1 MTTYNNP
8 SSAVILLPAL
18 LATALL
24 GGGCGFFEAE
34 TSCQKGDLDCLKRKH
49 QSTAEKECREH
60 LDNEIKQ
67 KHASAQN
74 VRYEDQ
80 IFTRAQWQN
89 AQSKS
94 GLVYTGKNLRVQT
107 EDGSWETYNYSCQ
120 LDENTSN
127 VASVRLT
134 TPIAQPPID
143 DKDKKDPGTENDD
156 TGKKCLP
163 RSASPDRQNL
173 SEVQFGDLKALIS
186 LADCS
191 EGALVFLHGATGDR
205 TNFDRLSAKLTAMNQ
220 YDFIYLRA
228 PYKWDPPRGADV
240 GNPGYLW
247 FPINELYDQLKR
259 WSQEKNTLK
268 RLRLLLEIRIPSQY
282 YTSLHSLAGTMKL
295 ISEAYDKTL
304 MLGYSQGGMMA
315 MHHVFKKE
323 LTSTSKLK
331 ALILLSTMPAD
342 PGGITKLLSSVRQYP
357 DLSLLQVHTKNDL
370 VIPQVASK
378 GFFDLVLAP
387 SFDDQKF
394 ISLPGDHYE
403 LLTSPGTQVNDWLKE
418 RF

>member
-1 MTTYNNP
+1 MTTYKIHQ
-8 SSAVILLPAL
+8 SAVILLPAL

-24 GGGCGFFEAE
+24 GGGCGLFESD
-34 TSCQKGDLDCLKRKH
+34 TDQPRSCRKGDLDCLMRKH
-49 QSTAEKECREH
+49 RSTAEKQCRKH
-60 LDNEIKQ
+60 LDDEIKK

-94 GLVYTGKNLRVQT
+94 GLVYTGKNMRVQT

-134 TPIAQPPID
+134 TPIAQPQLKNDKENPDPTPIHQ
-143 DKDKKDPGTENDD
+143 KDCTPPASSQGRKNPIEVTFGT
-156 TGKKCLP
+156 
-163 RSASPDRQNL
+163 
-173 SEVQFGDLKALIS
+173 LKALIS
-186 LADCS
+186 KVDCS

-205 TNFDRLSAKLTAMNQ
+205 KNFQRLSAKLTAMDR

-228 PYKWDPPRGADV
+228 PYEVDQPIG
-240 GNPGYLW
+240 GYVW
-247 FPINELYDQLKR
+247 FPINELYNDLKKWDR
-259 WSQEKNTLK
+259 ANSLNK
-268 RLRLLLEIRIPSQY
+268 LRLLADIRIPQEY
-282 YTSLHSLAGTMKL
+282 IISLNDLAKTMKL
-295 ISEAYDKTL
+295 ISENYDETA

-342 PGGITKLLSSVRQYP
+342 PGEITRLLERVKDRP
-357 DLSLLQVHTKNDL
+357 RPSLLQIHTKSDN
-370 VIPQVASK
+370 VIPELASS
-378 GFFDLVLAP
+378 FFFKNFLEP
-387 SFDDQKF
+387 SFEDSKF
-394 ISLPGDHYE
+394 ILLDGDHYK
-403 LLTSPGTQVNDWLKE
+403 LLTSPGSHVNDWLKE